1 MRRPTRCFWLTLAG
15 LALVGLA
22 PSSARASCGH
32 YVIIGSPLKDEAGK
46 SSTQPTMP
54 HGATQQNPI
63 VPVHP
68 GPKPCSGPGCS
79 QRGEPLLPPPAA
91 PTSID
96 EERWGH
102 DLRGTVSTEHPTDFL
117 TLPLTAA
124 RTVRFVS
131 AVFHPP
137 R

>member
-15 LALVGLA
+15 LVFVGIA

-32 YVIIGSPLKDEAGK
+32 YVIIGSPLKDEGGK
-46 SSTQPTMP
+46 PSPQATMP
-54 HGATQQNPI
+54 DGATHQNPI
-63 VPVHP
+63 EPVHP

-79 QRGEPLLPPPAA
+79 QGGEPLLPPPTA

-102 DLRGTVSTEHPTDFL
+102 DLRGTVSPEHPTDFL

-124 RTVRFVS
+124 RPVRFVS
-131 AVFHPP
+131 SVFHPP